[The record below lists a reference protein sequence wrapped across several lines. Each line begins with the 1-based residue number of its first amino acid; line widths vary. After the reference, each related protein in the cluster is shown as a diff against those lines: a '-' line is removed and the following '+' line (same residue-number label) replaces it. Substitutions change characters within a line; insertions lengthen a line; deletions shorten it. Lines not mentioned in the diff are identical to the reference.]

1 MEFVGEVG
9 GRAQERAIARRAG
22 LVFPIEW
29 PEPFGLVMIEALACG
44 TPVIGWR
51 KGSVPEI
58 IEDGITGF
66 VVDNVEDATACVG
79 RISEIRRSDCRRA
92 FEERFDSRRMALD
105 YVTVYRRL
113 IDNFTAGMRLPDSY
127 RDLYEPQPGRSL
139 LNA

>member
-1 MEFVGEVG
+1 M
-9 GRAQERAIARRAG
+9 RRAD
-22 LVFPIEW
+22 L
-29 PEPFGLVMIEALACG
+29 
-44 TPVIGWR
+44 
-51 KGSVPEI
+51 
-58 IEDGITGF
+58 
-66 VVDNVEDATACVG
+66 G
-79 RISEIRRSDCRRA
+79 RSSASQCRRA